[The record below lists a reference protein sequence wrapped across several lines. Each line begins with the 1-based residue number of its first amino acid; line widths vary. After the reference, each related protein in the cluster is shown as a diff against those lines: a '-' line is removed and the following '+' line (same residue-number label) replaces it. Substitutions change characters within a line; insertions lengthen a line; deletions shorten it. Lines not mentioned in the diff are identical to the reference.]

1 LKDQIHNAKSETQMA
16 KSEPRT
22 ANSQQR
28 KSIPY
33 GRQNI
38 TDEDIQA
45 VVETLK
51 SDYLTQGPRIP
62 EFEEAFAEYV
72 GAKYALAVANGT
84 AALHLNCLALGVQP
98 GDKVITSPITFAAS
112 ANCVR
117 YCGGEVVFADIDRET
132 YLLDINEVRKLLE
145 AAPKGTYKGII
156 PVDFAGRACDLQAFR
171 ELADEYGLWI
181 IEDSCHSPGGHFV
194 DRDGNAQRCG
204 NGQFADLAIFSFHP
218 VKHIAAGEGG
228 MITTNDPELYEK
240 LLMLRTHG
248 ITKDASKYKN
258 PIELALGKVNSE
270 QGTVNGGDQESA
282 DRSPL
287 TAHSSPPPAHR
298 SPLTAYPQWYMEM
311 QTLGYNY
318 RLTDFQAALGLS
330 QLKRADVGLQ
340 RRREI
345 AAVYYEAFKDIPQ
358 IKDRN
363 SQFAIRN
370 SQNEQPSANSEKRKA
385 KSETGHAYH
394 LYVIEAEDRLKLYN
408 HLRQHQIY
416 AQIHYIPCHLMPYY
430 QEQGWKP
437 GDMEQAEAYYSQ
449 CISLPMYPTLTEEEQ
464 LRVIEKV
471 NSFYR

>member
-1 LKDQIHNAKSETQMA
+1 MKDQIHKA

-22 ANSQQR
+22 ANSQER

-62 EFEEAFAEYV
+62 EFEAAFAEYV
-72 GAKYALAVANGT
+72 GAKYAVAVANGT

-156 PVDFAGRACDLQAFR
+156 PVDFAGRACNLQAFR

-181 IEDSCHSPGGHFV
+181 IEDSCHSPGGHFA
-194 DRDGNAQRCG
+194 DRNGNAQRCG

-228 MITTNDPELYEK
+228 MITTNNPELYEK

-248 ITKDASKYKN
+248 ITKDSSLFQN
-258 PIELALGKVNSE
+258 SIELALGNAKNEPQTANSE
-270 QGTVNGGDQESA
+270 KQ
-282 DRSPL
+282 
-287 TAHSSPPPAHR
+287 TANSE
-298 SPLTAYPQWYMEM
+298 YPNWYMEM

-330 QLKRADVGLQ
+330 QLQRAETGLQ

-345 AAVYYEAFKDIPQ
+345 AATYYEAFKNIPQ
-358 IKDRN
+358 IIDRN
-363 SQFAIRN
+363 HEA
-370 SQNEQPSANSEKRKA
+370 ANSEQQTA
-385 KSETGHAYH
+385 NCENSHAYH
-394 LYVIEAEDRLKLYN
+394 LYVIEAEDRLGLYN

-416 AQIHYIPCHLMPYY
+416 AQIHYIPCHFMPYY
-430 QEQGWKP
+430 QEQGWEK
-437 GDMEQAEAYYSQ
+437 GDLPNAEGYYAG
-449 CISLPMYPTLTEEEQ
+449 CISLPMFPTLSKEEQ
-464 LRVIEKV
+464 DQVIRCIKK
-471 NSFYR
+471 FF